1 MIKISII
8 LVNKFIAEL
17 FSSNSQKILKVDSGL
32 SADCLFLGLLKD
44 YSTDIISIEVKRFLG
59 LSFDGLDFVVLLF
72 FPCC

>member
-8 LVNKFIAEL
+8 LGNKFIGEL
-17 FSSNSQKILKVDSGL
+17 FSTNSQKILNVDSWL
-32 SADCLFLGLLKD
+32 SADCLFLRLLKD
-44 YSTDIISIEVKRFLG
+44 YSADIISIEVKRFWG